1 MLIMAGEIGRLL
13 VMNYDDMR
21 IVQEISSPTDR
32 RRRTKMETG
41 GGVVEARRR
50 PFGGGA
56 GNWKCSKFYFRSQN
70 DARPRALL

>member
-1 MLIMAGEIGRLL
+1 MAGEIGRLS

-50 PFGGGA
+50 PFGGVPA
-56 GNWKCSKFYFRSQN
+56 IGNAQNFIFEAKMMQDPVHFSK
-70 DARPRALL
+70 

>member
-1 MLIMAGEIGRLL
+1 MAGKIGRLL

-41 GGVVEARRR
+41 GGVVEATI
-50 PFGGGA
+50 GEGA

-70 DARPRALL
+70 DARPRALF